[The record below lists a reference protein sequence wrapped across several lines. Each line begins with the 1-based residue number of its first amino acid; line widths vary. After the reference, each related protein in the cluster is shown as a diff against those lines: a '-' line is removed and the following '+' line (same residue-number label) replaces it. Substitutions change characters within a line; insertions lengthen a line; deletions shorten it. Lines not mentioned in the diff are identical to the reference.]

1 MQSTE
6 GFTGN
11 IMEPLSM
18 SVNTCNNYNINNC
31 NGDINQDP
39 NTLVNSLYTNFN
51 NGTNVENTLTNI
63 EDATCILNSQICNS
77 GKLLTTVVNLK
88 NLKMFL
94 KT

>member
-1 MQSTE
+1 MVKKVINLISSKNPDLKVLYNNTNLKQNNAQPDNVLDNNPYLFNMQSTE

-39 NTLVNSLYTNFN
+39 NTL
-51 NGTNVENTLTNI
+51 
-63 EDATCILNSQICNS
+63 
-77 GKLLTTVVNLK
+77 
-88 NLKMFL
+88 
-94 KT
+94 